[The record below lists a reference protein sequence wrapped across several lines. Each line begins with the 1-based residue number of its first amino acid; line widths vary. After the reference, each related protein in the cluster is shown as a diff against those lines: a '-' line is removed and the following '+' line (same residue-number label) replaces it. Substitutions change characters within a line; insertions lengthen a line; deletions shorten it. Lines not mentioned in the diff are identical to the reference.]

1 LKELRQIKVYI
12 FSRMQVYDIVVKK
25 SKNERINDLWM
36 DMDDILSGQH
46 VTGHST
52 VLN

>member
-1 LKELRQIKVYI
+1 
-12 FSRMQVYDIVVKK
+12 MQVYDIVVKK
-25 SKNERINDLWM
+25 SKNERINELRM

-52 VLN
+52 VLNLMPEFSTGNNH